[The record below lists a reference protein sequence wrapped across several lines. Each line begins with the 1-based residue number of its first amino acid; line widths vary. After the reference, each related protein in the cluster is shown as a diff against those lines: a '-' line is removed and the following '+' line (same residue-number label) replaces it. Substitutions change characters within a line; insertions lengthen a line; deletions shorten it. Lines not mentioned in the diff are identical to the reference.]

1 MDRRMTLPLLF
12 LPGMMCDDRLFAPQ
26 MAALSHHMPKCADL
40 SRDDTVQ
47 AMATRVLADAPD
59 RFALAGLSM
68 GGIVAMEV
76 VRQSPDR
83 VARLA
88 LLDTNPL
95 PEPPEVQAG
104 RGPQIARAQA
114 GELAAMMR
122 DTFIPR
128 YLAAPDAGI
137 ARTCLDM
144 ALDLG
149 PEVFARQSL
158 ALHDRPDQCDTLR
171 AYKGPA
177 LILTGA
183 DDRLCPRDR
192 HDLMHRCMPHA
203 TYRVI
208 DGAGHLPTLEQPDTT
223 TEALIQWLT

>member
-12 LPGMMCDDRLFAPQ
+12 LPGMMCDDRLFARQ
-26 MAALSHHMPKCADL
+26 MAALSHHMPRCADL

-95 PEPPEVQAG
+95 PETPEVQAG
-104 RGPQIARAQA
+104 RASQIARAQA

-149 PEVFARQSL
+149 PEVFARQSI
-158 ALHDRPDQCDTLR
+158 ALRDRPDQCETLR

-203 TYRVI
+203 AYRVI
-208 DGAGHLPTLEQPDTT
+208 DGAGHLPTLEQPDKT